1 MTQVHNLCS
10 LMDSLVENTE
20 GETLTAHDLLDAVG
34 RRSYGPVLLL
44 LGFVS
49 ISPLTIVPGANT
61 ITSLLILVI
70 SVQIPFGRAYP
81 WVPKRALA
89 FQFKRADLLKGV
101 EMARKYVRWV
111 DALLHPRLTF
121 LTEAP
126 FAQLVAL
133 ICVGA
138 ALVCF
143 PLSFV
148 PFGPVLPGIAV
159 MLFGLGLTSRDGL
172 VILAAGASLAGSVY
186 LLFRLWSRIAEVFGL
201 A

>member
-1 MTQVHNLCS
+1 MPQVHNLSS
-10 LMDSLVENTE
+10 LLDSLVENTE
-20 GETLTAHDLLDAVG
+20 GEALTVRDLLDAVG

-61 ITSLLILVI
+61 ITSLLILLI
-70 SVQIPFGRAYP
+70 SVQIPFGRKYP
-81 WVPKRALA
+81 WVPKRALD
-89 FQFKRADLLKGV
+89 FEFKREHLMQGV
-101 EMARKYVRWV
+101 EMARRYVQGV
-111 DALLHPRLTF
+111 DAFLRPRLTF
-121 LTEAP
+121 LTEPP

-133 ICVGA
+133 ICVAA

-172 VILAAGASLAGSVY
+172 VILGAGASLAASLF
-186 LLFRLWSRIAEVFGL
+186 LLVRLWGRIMQVFGL
-201 A
+201 V

>member
-1 MTQVHNLCS
+1 
-10 LMDSLVENTE
+10 MDSLVENTE
-20 GETLTAHDLLDAVG
+20 GETLTARDLLDAVG

-61 ITSLLILVI
+61 VTSLLILVI
-70 SVQIPFGRAYP
+70 SAQIPFGRKYP
-81 WVPKRALA
+81 WVPKRALE
-89 FQFKRADLLKGV
+89 FEFKRDHLLKAV
-101 EMARKYVRWV
+101 EMSRGYVQRV
-111 DALLHPRLTF
+111 DALLRPRLTF

-133 ICVGA
+133 ICVAA

-172 VILAAGASLAGSVY
+172 VIVGAAASLAGSVY
-186 LLFRLWSRIAEVFGL
+186 LLFRLWNRIAEVFGL